1 MYWIFQPRP
10 QEKLSRLYLF
20 YGACKTLA
28 VLHGRSKKQTNVYC
42 LWNHTSKFCLICQK
56 CFGNTF
62 FPHLFKDHN
71 LDCLSR
77 SFPLKSWRKI
87 FLSLQETTNGTDGK
101 KLFILKAHSELS
113 PTLSFTPQLWT
124 KGFKL
129 SSANPTATR
138 KPWGG
143 RGDPVQH
150 CELPTQLFTLL
161 SRDRH
166 AIPCLGFHQM
176 GSCLF
181 SDVFL
186 GHLCDLGVHK
196 LFHQFK

>member
-1 MYWIFQPRP
+1 MFQPRP

-20 YGACKTLA
+20 YGASKTLA

-113 PTLSFTPQLWT
+113 LTLSFTPQLRT

-129 SSANPTATR
+129 SSANPTATSAGN
-138 KPWGG
+138 PG
-143 RGDPVQH
+143 VAEVTL
-150 CELPTQLFTLL
+150 CSTVSSLPRSSL
-161 SRDRH
+161 SW
-166 AIPCLGFHQM
+166 AGTGMQYLA
-176 GSCLF
+176 
-181 SDVFL
+181 
-186 GHLCDLGVHK
+186 
-196 LFHQFK
+196 

>member
-20 YGACKTLA
+20 YGASKTLA

-56 CFGNTF
+56 CVGNTF

-150 CELPTQLFTLL
+150 CDPGLHSPEQGQACNTLL
-161 SRDRH
+161 RISPDGLLS
-166 AIPCLGFHQM
+166 ILWCLSWTFM
-176 GSCLF
+176 WLGSTQAF
-181 SDVFL
+181 SPI
-186 GHLCDLGVHK
+186 
-196 LFHQFK
+196 